1 MCCAKQDKIM
11 TIRKW
16 SAKLVAGSA
25 IAALLYTTMA
35 IAVGFGEITLKSS
48 LNEPLEAEIALNNI
62 EGIEDE
68 MLLVQLASA
77 QAFTQAGIGRE
88 YYLTQLDFAVGKNAS
103 NDTVIK
109 VTSDQPVVEP
119 YLDFLV
125 QLEWPSGRL
134 LREYTLLLDLPV
146 YNEQETTV
154 EVAPAV
160 SAPAAVSPATS
171 TLSGAEH
178 LVVVGDTLWNV
189 SKRLR
194 PRGLTILQTMD
205 ALYSQNPDAF
215 VRGDANRMKK
225 GAILRLPSKSEISL
239 EEGDIVATQIGLAE
253 PEQAVEQNKDSAPA
267 PEQVQAAE
275 EELFPEPDYPASED
289 ANTGRLE
296 LVTAY
301 DADSDE
307 VDGGETALLA
317 SAEAVDQDP
326 GLEADASAMVDEVEQ
341 LSSKLTVAQ
350 DEVSKTQLE
359 NDELRERMML
369 LEAQVDTMATLVEVS
384 EDQSAAEAQ
393 AVASPEQ
400 DAEQVNESVAATEQ
414 SDEASVAPVAKATP
428 KSKPADDLMAQ
439 LESQP
444 WYVWAGLVL
453 VILTLVV
460 LLRRATKSVDK
471 ASETLEENLQSAGY
485 QEYDQDAPVDTGAN
499 LLVDD
504 LDGLE
509 LNPEDQLFDETDKEI
524 FAEEDTAVSP
534 EIFDSMVEAAAE
546 AEVYLSLGNLD
557 QAIEIL
563 EQARA
568 ADPEDTAS
576 RLKLM
581 EILFR
586 EERRDEL
593 KPLFLEIEKTG
604 DEVAIAMA
612 SVILGPEDEFSNIV
626 EEPSASLEEEPSVS
640 LDEEPS
646 ASLEEEPL
654 ASLDEEPSASPNEE
668 PSASLNK
675 EPSAPLNEEPSA
687 PHNKE
692 PSAPHNK
699 EQAPDTLADLET
711 ADDQVIDE
719 LAESVL
725 DEDFLDDSFMDGGIF
740 SDVSPAEEP
749 VEVGAPDDEQSG
761 DSFEKIEPV
770 VAQEPGQAAD
780 AQPDVDDV
788 GFELPGVDAL
798 KQTMG
803 AEAAAL
809 EDISANLDSF
819 EGLDDVDEINSVDVK
834 MDLASTYI
842 EMGDAEGAREILA
855 EIIDEAD
862 AAGKAKAQALLDSMG
877 N

>member
-1 MCCAKQDKIM
+1 M

-25 IAALLYTTMA
+25 IAAVFYTAMA
-35 IAVGFGEITLKSS
+35 FAVGFGDISLNSS

-62 EGIEDE
+62 EGIDE
-68 MLLVQLASA
+68 QMLLVQLAPA
-77 QAFTQAGIGRE
+77 QAFIQAGISRE
-88 YYLTQLDFAVGKNAS
+88 YYLTQLDFTLGKNAA

-109 VTSDQPVVEP
+109 VTSEQPVVEP

-134 LREYTLLLDLPV
+134 LREYTLLLDLPA
-146 YNEQETTV
+146 YSEQQTTA
-154 EVAPAV
+154 EVAPAQ
-160 SAPAAVSPATS
+160 STPATASPAALQ
-171 TLSGAEH
+171 LSGAEH
-178 LVVVGDTLWNV
+178 IVVVGDTLWNV

-205 ALYSQNPDAF
+205 ALYSQNPSAF
-215 VRGDANRMKK
+215 VRGDASHMKK
-225 GAILRLPSKSEISL
+225 GAILRLPSESEISR

-253 PEQAVEQNKDSAPA
+253 PEEASDQAPPQSDEPA
-267 PEQVQAAE
+267 PEQLQATGE
-275 EELFPEPDYPASED
+275 DLFSEPDYSVPED
-289 ANTGRLE
+289 TAAGRLE
-296 LVTAY
+296 LVTVY
-301 DADSDE
+301 DADSDT
-307 VDGGETALLA
+307 VGEDQTALSS
-317 SAEAVDQDP
+317 SAEAVDQ
-326 GLEADASAMVDEVEQ
+326 GTESGADAPATADSVEQ
-341 LSSKLTVAQ
+341 GSSKLSVAQ
-350 DEVSKTQLE
+350 DEMSKTQLE
-359 NDELRERMML
+359 NNELRERMML
-369 LEAQVDTMATLVEVS
+369 LEAQVDTMATLVEVA
-384 EDQSAAEAQ
+384 EEQNAAEAQ
-393 AVASPEQ
+393 TVESPVQGAAVVKEQ
-400 DAEQVNESVAATEQ
+400 PAAAEQSQEAAL
-414 SDEASVAPVAKATP
+414 APVAKAAP
-428 KSKPADDLMAQ
+428 KSKSADDLMAQ

-444 WYVWAGLVL
+444 WYVWVGLVL
-453 VILTLVV
+453 IILTLVV
-460 LLRRATKSVDK
+460 LLRRANKSVDK
-471 ASETLEENLQSAGY
+471 ASETLEENLKSAGY
-485 QEYDQDAPVDTGAN
+485 QEYDQDAAVDTQSN

-524 FAEEDTAVSP
+524 FAEEDAAVSP

-546 AEVYLSLGNLD
+546 AEVYLSLGNVD

-581 EILFR
+581 EVLFR

-593 KPLFLEIEKTG
+593 KPLFLEIERTG
-604 DEVAIAMA
+604 DEVATAMA
-612 SVILGPEDEFSNIV
+612 SVILGPEDDVSNII
-626 EEPSASLEEEPSVS
+626 EEPSASDGEPSASLNEEPSASDEEPSASANEEPSVS
-640 LDEEPS
+640 DEEPS
-646 ASLEEEPL
+646 ASL
-654 ASLDEEPSASPNEE
+654 DNEPSASPKEE
-668 PSASLNK
+668 P
-675 EPSAPLNEEPSA
+675 EPDS
-687 PHNKE
+687 
-692 PSAPHNK
+692 
-699 EQAPDTLADLET
+699 LADLET
-711 ADDQVIDE
+711 ADDQIIDE

-749 VEVGAPDDEQSG
+749 AQASASDEEQSG
-761 DSFEKIEPV
+761 DAFEQIEPV
-770 VAQEPGQAAD
+770 SAQEPNQAAD
-780 AQPDVDDV
+780 TQPDVEDMD
-788 GFELPGVDAL
+788 FSLPGVEAL
-798 KQTMG
+798 EQTMG

-819 EGLDDVDEINSVDVK
+819 EGMDDVDEINSVDVK

-862 AAGKAKAQALLDSMG
+862 GADKAKAQALLDSIS

>member
-1 MCCAKQDKIM
+1 M

-25 IAALLYTTMA
+25 IAAVFYTAMA
-35 IAVGFGEITLKSS
+35 FAVGFGDISLKSS

-62 EGIEDE
+62 EGIDE
-68 MLLVQLASA
+68 QMLLVQLAPA
-77 QAFTQAGIGRE
+77 QAFIQAGISRE
-88 YYLTQLDFAVGKNAS
+88 YYLTQLDFTLGKNAA

-109 VTSDQPVVEP
+109 VTSEQPVVEP

-146 YNEQETTV
+146 YSEQQTTA
-154 EVAPAV
+154 EVAPAQ
-160 SAPAAVSPATS
+160 STPATASPAALQ
-171 TLSGAEH
+171 LSGAEH
-178 LVVVGDTLWNV
+178 IVVVGDTLWNV

-205 ALYSQNPDAF
+205 ALYSQNPSAF
-215 VRGDANRMKK
+215 VRGDASRMKK
-225 GAILRLPSKSEISL
+225 GAILRLPSESEISR

-253 PEQAVEQNKDSAPA
+253 PEKASDQAPPQSDEPA
-267 PEQVQAAE
+267 PEQLQATGE
-275 EELFPEPDYPASED
+275 DLFPEPDYSVPED
-289 ANTGRLE
+289 TGAGRLE
-296 LVTAY
+296 LVTVY
-301 DADSDE
+301 DADSDT
-307 VDGGETALLA
+307 VGEDQTALSS
-317 SAEAVDQDP
+317 SAEAVDQ
-326 GLEADASAMVDEVEQ
+326 GTESGADAPATADSVEQ
-341 LSSKLTVAQ
+341 LSSKLSVAQ
-350 DEVSKTQLE
+350 DEMSKTQLE
-359 NDELRERMML
+359 NNELRERMML
-369 LEAQVDTMATLVEVS
+369 LEAQVDTMATLVEVA
-384 EDQSAAEAQ
+384 EEQNAAEAQ
-393 AVASPEQ
+393 TVESPVQGAAVVKEQPAAAEQSQ
-400 DAEQVNESVAATEQ
+400 DAAL
-414 SDEASVAPVAKATP
+414 APVAKAAP
-428 KSKPADDLMAQ
+428 KSKSADDLMAQ

-444 WYVWAGLVL
+444 WYVWVGLVL
-453 VILTLVV
+453 IILTLVV
-460 LLRRATKSVDK
+460 LLRRANKSVDK
-471 ASETLEENLQSAGY
+471 ASETLEENLKSAGH
-485 QEYDQDAPVDTGAN
+485 QEYDQDAAVDTQSN

-524 FAEEDTAVSP
+524 FAEEDAAVSP

-546 AEVYLSLGNLD
+546 AEVYLSLGNVD

-581 EILFR
+581 EVLFR

-593 KPLFLEIEKTG
+593 KPLFLEIERTG
-604 DEVAIAMA
+604 DEVATAMA
-612 SVILGPEDEFSNIV
+612 SVILGPEDDVSNII
-626 EEPSASLEEEPSVS
+626 EEPSASDV
-640 LDEEPS
+640 EPS
-646 ASLEEEPL
+646 ASDVEPS
-654 ASLDEEPSASPNEE
+654 ASLDEEPSASDGEPSASLNEE
-668 PSASLNK
+668 PSASDE
-675 EPSAPLNEEPSA
+675 EPSASANEEPSA
-687 PHNKE
+687 SDEE
-692 PSAPHNK
+692 PSASLDNEPSASPK
-699 EQAPDTLADLET
+699 EEPEPDSLADLET
-711 ADDQVIDE
+711 ADDQIIDE

-749 VEVGAPDDEQSG
+749 AQASASDEEQSG
-761 DSFEKIEPV
+761 DAFEQIEPV
-770 VAQEPGQAAD
+770 SAQEPDQAAD
-780 AQPDVDDV
+780 TQPDVEDMD
-788 GFELPGVDAL
+788 FSLPGVEAL
-798 KQTMG
+798 EQTMG

-809 EDISANLDSF
+809 EDKSANLDSF
-819 EGLDDVDEINSVDVK
+819 EGMDDVDEINSVDVK

-862 AAGKAKAQALLDSMG
+862 GADKAKAQALLDSIS

>member
-1 MCCAKQDKIM
+1 M

-25 IAALLYTTMA
+25 IAAVFYTAMA
-35 IAVGFGEITLKSS
+35 FAVGFGDISLKSS

-62 EGIEDE
+62 EGIDE
-68 MLLVQLASA
+68 QMLLVQLAPA
-77 QAFTQAGIGRE
+77 QAFIQAGISRE
-88 YYLTQLDFAVGKNAS
+88 YYLTQLDFTLGKNAA

-109 VTSDQPVVEP
+109 VTSEQPVVEP

-134 LREYTLLLDLPV
+134 LREYTLLLDLPA
-146 YNEQETTV
+146 YSEQQTTA
-154 EVAPAV
+154 EVAPAQ
-160 SAPAAVSPATS
+160 STPATASPAALQ
-171 TLSGAEH
+171 LSGAEH
-178 LVVVGDTLWNV
+178 IVVVGDTLWNV

-205 ALYSQNPDAF
+205 ALYSQNPSAF
-215 VRGDANRMKK
+215 VRGDASHMKK
-225 GAILRLPSKSEISL
+225 GAILRLPSESEISR

-253 PEQAVEQNKDSAPA
+253 PEEASDQAPPQSDEPA
-267 PEQVQAAE
+267 PEQLQATGE
-275 EELFPEPDYPASED
+275 DLFSEPDYSVPED
-289 ANTGRLE
+289 TAAGRLE
-296 LVTAY
+296 LVTVY
-301 DADSDE
+301 DADSDT
-307 VDGGETALLA
+307 VGEDQTALSS
-317 SAEAVDQDP
+317 SAEAVDQ
-326 GLEADASAMVDEVEQ
+326 GTESGADAPATADSVEQ
-341 LSSKLTVAQ
+341 GSSKLSVAQ
-350 DEVSKTQLE
+350 DEMSKTQLE
-359 NDELRERMML
+359 NNELRERMML
-369 LEAQVDTMATLVEVS
+369 LEAQVDTMATLVEVA
-384 EDQSAAEAQ
+384 EEQNAAEAQ
-393 AVASPEQ
+393 TVESPVQGAAVVKEQ
-400 DAEQVNESVAATEQ
+400 PAAAEQSQEAAL
-414 SDEASVAPVAKATP
+414 APVAKAAP
-428 KSKPADDLMAQ
+428 KSKSADDLMAQ

-444 WYVWAGLVL
+444 WYVWVGLVL
-453 VILTLVV
+453 IILTLVV
-460 LLRRATKSVDK
+460 LLRRANKSVDK
-471 ASETLEENLQSAGY
+471 ASETLEENLKSAGY
-485 QEYDQDAPVDTGAN
+485 QEYDQDAAVDTQSN

-524 FAEEDTAVSP
+524 FAEEDAAVSP

-546 AEVYLSLGNLD
+546 AEVYLSLGNVD

-581 EILFR
+581 EVLFR

-593 KPLFLEIEKTG
+593 KPLFLEIERTG
-604 DEVAIAMA
+604 DEVATAMA
-612 SVILGPEDEFSNIV
+612 SVILGPEDDVSNII
-626 EEPSASLEEEPSVS
+626 EEPSASDGEPSASLNEEPSASDEEPSASANEEPSVS
-640 LDEEPS
+640 DEEPS
-646 ASLEEEPL
+646 ASL
-654 ASLDEEPSASPNEE
+654 DNEPSASPKEE
-668 PSASLNK
+668 P
-675 EPSAPLNEEPSA
+675 EPDS
-687 PHNKE
+687 
-692 PSAPHNK
+692 
-699 EQAPDTLADLET
+699 LADLET
-711 ADDQVIDE
+711 ADDQIIDE

-749 VEVGAPDDEQSG
+749 AQASASDEEQSG
-761 DSFEKIEPV
+761 DAFEQIEPV
-770 VAQEPGQAAD
+770 SAQEPNQAAD
-780 AQPDVDDV
+780 TQPDVEDMD
-788 GFELPGVDAL
+788 FSLPGVEAL
-798 KQTMG
+798 EQTMG

-819 EGLDDVDEINSVDVK
+819 EGMDDVDEINSVDVK

-862 AAGKAKAQALLDSMG
+862 GADKAKAQALLDSIS